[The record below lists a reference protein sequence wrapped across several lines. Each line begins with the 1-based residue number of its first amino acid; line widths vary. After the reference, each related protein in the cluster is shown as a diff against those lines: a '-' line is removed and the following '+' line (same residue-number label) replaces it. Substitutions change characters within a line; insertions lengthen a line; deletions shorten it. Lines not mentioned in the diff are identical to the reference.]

1 MRRSARSATR
11 RASGK
16 RFARCRRSRRW
27 TTSIQDLRYGLRM
40 LLKHPGF
47 TVVAA
52 LTLALGIGANTAM
65 FSVVDAVLLRP
76 LPYAQADRLA
86 MVWENVNLPA
96 YKNSRNTPSP
106 GNFHDWRTGNSVF
119 TDMAAIV
126 GPSWNLTG
134 NGDPARVDG
143 EPVSASL
150 FPLLQVSAALGRV
163 FTADDD
169 REGAGRVVLL
179 GHGLWAERFGADPGV
194 LGRTIHLDE
203 RTLHR
208 GRRDAARVL
217 LPRPGRQALGA
228 DRAHAATA
236 RQSRQPLPA
245 GGGAVE
251 AGGDRRAG
259 AGESGRH
266 RGAPHR
272 TVPALEH
279 RRRRHGAC
287 RCASRRSATFARRC
301 WCCSASSASCC

>member
-1 MRRSARSATR
+1 MRRGARSATR

-16 RFARCRRSRRW
+16 RFARCRRSLRW
-27 TTSIQDLRYGLRM
+27 TTCIQDLRYGLRM

-106 GNFHDWRTGNSVF
+106 GNFHDWRTGNSVVHRHGG
-119 TDMAAIV
+119 DRP
-126 GPSWNLTG
+126 PSWNLTG
-134 NGDPARVDG
+134 NGEPARVEG
-143 EPVSASL
+143 ELVSASL

-163 FTADDD
+163 FTAEDD

-179 GHGLWAERFGADPGV
+179 GHGCGPSASAPIPAS

-217 LPRPGRQALGA
+217 LPRSGRQALRA

-236 RQSRQPLPA
+236 RQPRQPLPA

-251 AGGDRRAG
+251 
-259 AGESGRH
+259 GRM
-266 RGAPHR
+266 
-272 TVPALEH
+272 
-279 RRRRHGAC
+279 
-287 RCASRRSATFARRC
+287 
-301 WCCSASSASCC
+301 